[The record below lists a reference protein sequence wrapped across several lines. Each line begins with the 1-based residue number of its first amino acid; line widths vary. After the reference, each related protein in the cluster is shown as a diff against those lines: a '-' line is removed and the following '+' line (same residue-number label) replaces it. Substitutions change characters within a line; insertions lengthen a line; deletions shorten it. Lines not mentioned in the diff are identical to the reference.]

1 MNLNRRDAEE
11 VVGAPD
17 LQVTGLSGVEDI
29 VGEDVSAPG
38 LEETGLTSIEDLVG
52 EMILNGEI
60 DPHSVGLTEEQV
72 QKISRKSRYVYEA
85 ENPLRLEAY
94 LSLVATKYC

>member
-11 VVGAPD
+11 VVGAPG
-17 LQVTGLSGVEDI
+17 LQVTGLSGVDVAGDV
-29 VGEDVSAPG
+29 VGVPDGVDDVGAPG

-60 DPHSVGLTEEQV
+60 DPHAVGLTEEQA
-72 QKISRKSRYVYEA
+72 QKISHKSR
-85 ENPLRLEAY
+85 
-94 LSLVATKYC
+94 

>member
-1 MNLNRRDAEE
+1 MNLNRHDAEE
-11 VVGAPD
+11 VVGAP
-17 LQVTGLSGVEDI
+17 GGVEDV
-29 VGEDVSAPG
+29 VGEDVGVPG

-72 QKISRKSRYVYEA
+72 QRISRKSR
-85 ENPLRLEAY
+85 
-94 LSLVATKYC
+94 